1 MIQSPGTEKINYGI
15 LVHKILSEINSK
27 EDIEKTIS
35 KYYFGGL
42 FSEEEKT
49 NLENKIQE
57 LLLIPEV
64 SNFFSKEWTVK
75 SERDIILPTGEII
88 RPDRVLIKG
97 NKAIVIDFKTGRELP
112 SHDKQVIQY
121 ADILSTMNYIDIE
134 KYLVYVNEKKVRRV
148 E

>member
-1 MIQSPGTEKINYGI
+1 M
-15 LVHKILSEINSK
+15 
-27 EDIEKTIS
+27 
-35 KYYFGGL
+35 
-42 FSEEEKT
+42 
-49 NLENKIQE
+49 
-57 LLLIPEV
+57 
-64 SNFFSKEWTVK
+64 K